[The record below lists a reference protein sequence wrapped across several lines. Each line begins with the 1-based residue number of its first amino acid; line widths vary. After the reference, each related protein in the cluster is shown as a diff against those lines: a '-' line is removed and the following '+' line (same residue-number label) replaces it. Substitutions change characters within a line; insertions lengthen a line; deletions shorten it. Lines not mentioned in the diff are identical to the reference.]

1 MNLIKDTTWFI
12 GIILALGVT
21 WGMTSQRISAMEK
34 DVDRME
40 EALITFTKMEVRLAV
55 IEAEIKNINKKLNN
69 NQEGNMNKLKDMWS
83 NLSKKGKIFTSALI
97 IILLVIIYSY
107 IF

>member
-34 DVDRME
+34 DVDRMDQ
-40 EALITFTKMEVRLAV
+40 ALITFTKMEVRLAV

-69 NQEGNMNKLKDMWS
+69 N
-83 NLSKKGKIFTSALI
+83 
-97 IILLVIIYSY
+97 
-107 IF
+107 